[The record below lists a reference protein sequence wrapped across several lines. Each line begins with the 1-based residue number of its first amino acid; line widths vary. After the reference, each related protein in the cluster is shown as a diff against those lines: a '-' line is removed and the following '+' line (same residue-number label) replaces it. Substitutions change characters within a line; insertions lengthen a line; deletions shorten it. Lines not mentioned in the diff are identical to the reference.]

1 MRLASLSACSLHGR
15 WLSFASPSR
24 WQCLHILEVVI
35 GMNEKAGKGGVRMK
49 HLANLHEI
57 EMAVVHDIKKRN
69 CRRHTGGCRGCALFV
84 DRESGLDCAAM
95 MMEPSLEEEKKS

>member
-1 MRLASLSACSLHGR
+1 MRLVSQSACSSHGR
-15 WLSFASPSR
+15 WSALVLSLR

-35 GMNEKAGKGGVRMK
+35 GMNEKAGKRGVRMK
-49 HLANLHEI
+49 HMVNLHEV

-95 MMEPSLEEEKKS
+95 MMEQSLEEERKS

>member
-1 MRLASLSACSLHGR
+1 MTDYEIGIAVGVLIA
-15 WLSFASPSR
+15 WP
-24 WQCLHILEVVI
+24 VI
-35 GMNEKAGKGGVRMK
+35 SIGVAITMAVFTHPRGGE
-49 HLANLHEI
+49 LHEI

-95 MMEPSLEEEKKS
+95 MMEQSLEEEKKS

>member
-1 MRLASLSACSLHGR
+1 
-15 WLSFASPSR
+15 
-24 WQCLHILEVVI
+24 
-35 GMNEKAGKGGVRMK
+35 MNEKAGKRGVRMK
-49 HLANLHEI
+49 HLVNLHEV

-95 MMEPSLEEEKKS
+95 MMEVFLSDKAVKLNREGRRRWQERCRRDEDE

>member
-1 MRLASLSACSLHGR
+1 MRLVLPLACSSHGRWSALASLSR
-15 WLSFASPSR
+15 WL
-24 WQCLHILEVVI
+24 CLHIIEVII

-95 MMEPSLEEEKKS
+95 MMEQSLEEEKKS